1 MTAVQIPDDAPA
13 APRGSGARIAVVLAA
28 LVGFALF
35 IALGTWQ
42 LERRSWKLDLLARIE
57 SRVHAAPV
65 VAPGPGEWA
74 EVSAARDEYRAVQT
88 SGVFL
93 YDKETTVQ
101 AVTAL
106 GPGFWVITPL
116 RAADGTVV
124 LINRGFI
131 PTQRRDS
138 ASRSA
143 ANPGGEVSVTGLL
156 RISEPGGTLLRRN
169 VPAMDLWYSRDVA
182 AIAASRK
189 LTAVAPYFIDAAA
202 PPPGPAAA
210 SPDAPVGGLTVLTFN
225 NNHLVYAITWFA
237 LALMSA
243 VGAFLVLRSGQQ
255 QLSIDSRVWR

>member
-1 MTAVQIPDDAPA
+1 MTAAQISNGAPA
-13 APRGSGARIAVVLAA
+13 APRGSGARVAVVLAA

-42 LERRSWKLDLLARIE
+42 LERRTWKLDLLARIE
-57 SRVHAAPV
+57 ARVHAAPV
-65 VAPGPGEWA
+65 AAPGPGQWA
-74 EVSAARDEYRAVQT
+74 DVSAARDEYRAVQA

-93 YDKETTVQ
+93 HDKETTVQ

-116 RAADGTVV
+116 RGADGTVV
-124 LINRGFI
+124 LINRGFV
-131 PTQRRDS
+131 PAERRDA

-143 ANPGGEVSVTGLL
+143 ANPSGEVTVTGLL
-156 RISEPGGTLLRRN
+156 RISEPGGTLLRHN
-169 VPAMDLWYSRDVA
+169 IPAMDLWYSRDVA
-182 AIAASRK
+182 AIAASRQ

-202 PPPGPAAA
+202 APGPATAN
-210 SPDAPVGGLTVLTFN
+210 PDAPVGGLTVLSFA

-243 VGAFLVLRSGQQ
+243 AAAFLVLRSGQQ
-255 QLSIDSRVWR
+255 QPSIESRVWR